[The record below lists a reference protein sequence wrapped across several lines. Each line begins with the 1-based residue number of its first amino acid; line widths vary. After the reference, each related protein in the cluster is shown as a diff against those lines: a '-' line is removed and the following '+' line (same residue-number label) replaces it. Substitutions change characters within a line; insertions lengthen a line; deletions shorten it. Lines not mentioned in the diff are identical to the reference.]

1 MVYESTEGLEAKAF
15 KHRNANN
22 SRPWSKLQN
31 LQECIW
37 SKLHHMKK
45 DQKLAR
51 TQGVL
56 IFFKPLAQK
65 TVTIDQDLK
74 RITRNSRPCSKLP
87 KLVRMFFSS
96 AFVPNS
102 ITGTKLRNLKEM
114 QRMLKSFATFTIDRD
129 LKSCKTIRRG
139 LGRCCCARNEW

>member
-1 MVYESTEGLEAKAF
+1 MVYELTEGLEAKAF

-45 DQKLAR
+45 AQKLAR

-56 IFFKPLAQK
+56 ISLSHLHKRRWPSTK
-65 TVTIDQDLK
+65 T
-74 RITRNSRPCSKLP
+74 
-87 KLVRMFFSS
+87 
-96 AFVPNS
+96 
-102 ITGTKLRNLKEM
+102 
-114 QRMLKSFATFTIDRD
+114 
-129 LKSCKTIRRG
+129 
-139 LGRCCCARNEW
+139 